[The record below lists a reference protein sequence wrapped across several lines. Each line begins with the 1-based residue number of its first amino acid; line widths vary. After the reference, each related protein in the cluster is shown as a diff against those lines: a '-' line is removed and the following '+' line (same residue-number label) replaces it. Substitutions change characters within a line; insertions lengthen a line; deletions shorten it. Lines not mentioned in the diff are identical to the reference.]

1 MPTLLLLFILG
12 IQGLTQ
18 PTGVVTGRVRFSD
31 GRAAA
36 GMRVSAMLAPE
47 AGRQDTADVGALFSQ
62 TQADEDGRYRLEGIP
77 PGRYYVMAGRVDAPT
92 YYPGREDV
100 LAATPL
106 SVASGKPIE
115 GIDFTI
121 TESSASIPNPGSINI
136 TIGPDVAISVKFRGE
151 AGGPI
156 PILSPQGR
164 IQLSAKPARNP
175 APAGGPTTF
184 QITVNTNAG
193 AVIATRVSG
202 LVALPIARTTP
213 AIVQIDGS
221 GTVTVSTG
229 DYRFSVDNLPPDFEV
244 KTMSAGPVDLL
255 QNPLVVNG
263 PGVSEI
269 QVTVGPRNP
278 RPPRPAGRTIRG
290 RILDAITGKE
300 WIAETVTL
308 TGKPGTL
315 FSDGSFE
322 FHGVAAGSY
331 VLEAREGLPGDRMT
345 YSNVVVGA
353 NDVTT
358 SLTYTAV
365 PAYVRVAGRIVVDDG
380 SSLRLTNS
388 RLFLTNTGTTYQV
401 AADGTFK
408 MSLSEGRYDVTVR
421 SLPVG
426 YSVKSI
432 SSGATELADRTL
444 RIQPQDGP
452 AAPDLVVTIASLPR
466 FKVYGRVKADPPT
479 RPVEGAD
486 VRLTMGPEDYN
497 TTVAADGTFE
507 IPRVLPGTYSLAIRP
522 FGFTN
527 VNVSV
532 EVTDADVK
540 LELTSNPLY

>member
-1 MPTLLLLFILG
+1 MPTFLLFLILS

-62 TQADEDGRYRLEGIP
+62 TQADEDGRYRLEGIS

-136 TIGPDVAISVKFRGE
+136 NVAIPVKFRAE

-164 IQLSAKPARNP
+164 IQLSAKPARSP
-175 APAGGPTTF
+175 APAGGPITF
-184 QITVNTNAG
+184 QFTVNTNG
-193 AVIATRVSG
+193 AVVSATTGSG
-202 LVALPIARTTP
+202 LVVLPTGRTTP
-213 AIVQIDGS
+213 AIVQVDGS
-221 GTVTVSTG
+221 GTVTVSAG
-229 DYRFSVDNLPPDFEV
+229 EYRFSVDNLPPDFEV
-244 KTMSAGPVDLL
+244 KAMSAGPVDLL
-255 QNPLVVNG
+255 RNPLVVNG
-263 PGVSEI
+263 PGAPEI
-269 QVTVGPRNP
+269 KVTVGLKNP

-290 RILDAITGKE
+290 RVLDAITGKE

-315 FSDGSFE
+315 FSDGAFE
-322 FHGVAAGSY
+322 FHGVTAASY
-331 VLEAREGLPGDRMT
+331 VLEAREGLPGDRMA

-365 PAYVRVAGRIVVDDG
+365 PAYVRVAGRIVVEDG
-380 SSLRLTNS
+380 SSLRLGNS
-388 RLFLTNTGTTYQV
+388 RIFLTNTGTTFQV

-408 MSLSEGRYDVTVR
+408 TSLSEGRYDVTVR
-421 SLPVG
+421 NLPVG

-444 RIQPQDGP
+444 SIQPQNGP

-507 IPRVLPGTYSLAIRP
+507 IPRVLPGTYSLSIRP

-527 VNVSV
+527 VNVSA